1 MDNKRP
7 KSVQATKSTLG
18 VLRQNISSSASASIH
33 NEQINENTEESGC
46 NYLVILQNLKPDDS
60 LSSTQQEEVK
70 KDFFG
75 ENKIFQDSTSEKD
88 ITLTGTA
95 EPEQVKEREIETY
108 VTFPTKDDVSESE
121 HAIIC
126 EFSESDVTPVTR
138 GIETCIVGELNC
150 EHSTFYSDEEK
161 PSKSPLLYDKQFSL
175 DSKTVVED
183 DSSTFQTEIELK
195 CQQEENANKMGT
207 SFGNETYDEE
217 VNNDDLLKNEVASD
231 KASQE
236 EEIVIDQNCTDP
248 LAASAS
254 DESNENEQ
262 TQIDFESDYVKPD
275 YESDDDQSDNDKLD
289 PESEASSSSE
299 SDVDTSCY
307 VNYPEDLRPSRRLP
321 QRLTSRRS
329 TTLLPASLLC
339 TGADIGHD
347 WDLEHDKRGHGG
359 CWNWLSTRF

>member
-1 MDNKRP
+1 MTPKVDNKRP
-7 KSVQATKSTLG
+7 KSVQAIKSTLG
-18 VLRQNISSSASASIH
+18 VLSQNISSSASASIH
-33 NEQINENTEESGC
+33 NEKINENTEESGC

-60 LSSTQQEEVK
+60 LSSSQQEEVK

-75 ENKIFQDSTSEKD
+75 ENKIFQDSSEKD
-88 ITLTGTA
+88 IILTGTD
-95 EPEQVKEREIETY
+95 EPEQVKEREIETF

-121 HAIIC
+121 NAIIC

-138 GIETCIVGELNC
+138 GIETCIVGELDC

-161 PSKSPLLYDKQFSL
+161 PLKSPLLYDKQFSL
-175 DSKTVVED
+175 VGD

-207 SFGNETYDEE
+207 SFGNETYYEE
-217 VNNDDLLKNEVASD
+217 LNNDDLLKNASD
-231 KASQE
+231 HASQD
-236 EEIVIDQNCTDP
+236 EEIVIGQNCTDP
-248 LAASAS
+248 LAASVS

-275 YESDDDQSDNDKLD
+275 YESDDDQNDNGKLN
-289 PESEASSSSE
+289 PNSEASSSSE
-299 SDVDTSCY
+299 SDVDTSVY

-339 TGADIGHD
+339 TGADMGHD